1 MFTAHLWYWLK
12 CMEMFGEFR
21 TMMKDQ
27 DSVLHWQKYC
37 DYWLLTGLDRETAI
51 IDLHEKTKQLSV
63 QQRCAFFSIVQVYK
77 TLNEKLPVYHL
88 GRFDS
93 RNIHRV
99 TRSKQNLDVDYRLS
113 ISRCSFFYRGAK
125 LYSLLPSEITMLDKV
140 AKFKKAVKAW
150 TMKNIPLLPP

>member
-1 MFTAHLWYWLK
+1 M
-12 CMEMFGEFR
+12 
-21 TMMKDQ
+21 
-27 DSVLHWQKYC
+27 
-37 DYWLLTGLDRETAI
+37 TGLDKETAI
-51 IDLHEKTKQLSV
+51 IDLREKTKQLSV
-63 QQRCAFFSIVQVYK
+63 QKRCAFFSIVQVYK

-93 RNIHRV
+93 RNIDRV
-99 TRSKQNLDVDYRLS
+99 TRSKQNLDIDYMLS

-140 AKFKKAVKAW
+140 AKFKKAVKSW